1 MVQVRKNVKAGKS
14 VRKPASPK
22 QAAGVRGPVDAL
34 LDANLFKALS
44 DPTRLLL
51 LGCMIKCGRGCT
63 VGEVAECCSVDLSVV
78 SRHLAA
84 LADAGVL
91 VGSKSGRTVTYKV
104 RTAFVCGR
112 LRDLAEAIETCC
124 PAGCGPGCSCGPG
137 CGTKGG
143 AGGCC

>member
-1 MVQVRKNVKAGKS
+1 MVQVRKRVKAGKV

-22 QAAGVRGPVDAL
+22 QAAGVRGPVDGL
-34 LDANLFKALS
+34 LDAGLFKALS

-84 LADAGVL
+84 LAEAGVL
-91 VGSKSGRTVTYKV
+91 EGSKSGRTVTYHV

-124 PAGCGPGCSCGPG
+124 PTGCGVGCGPGCAPGGKG
-137 CGTKGG
+137 CGD
-143 AGGCC
+143 GCC